1 MIPFAGNPLNRAS
14 EKRTDSNWVESRRR
28 DPSSLALPMWR
39 LQPFLAE
46 PEKSGPPI
54 ALGLVRPGIA
64 ESLAGDEAPCIFL
77 GLDGDQA
84 LFALD
89 ITAAKD
95 PARVGPLVGLGSFC
109 EARTA
114 AQMVSL
120 KDAAIIAQAKA
131 MIDWHQRHGFCP
143 RCGAPTKMMDAGYR
157 RLCGTCKAEHFPRV
171 DPVVI
176 MLATHGE
183 ACLVGRG
190 KQFPPGMFSALAGF
204 VEPGETIEEAVRRE
218 LIEEASVKVGEVT
231 YYATQ
236 PWPFPSSLMIGC
248 FAQAADRDVKA
259 DENELAE
266 VRWLERSVAR
276 ELIAGKQLDGL
287 RVPPPIAIAHHLI
300 KTWALAEK

>member
-14 EKRTDSNWVESRRR
+14 EKRTDINWVESKRR
-28 DPSSLALPMWR
+28 DSSSLVLPMWR
-39 LQPFLAE
+39 LQPFLAG
-46 PEKSGPPI
+46 PEKAGPPI

-64 ESLAGDEAPCIFL
+64 DSLAGADAPCIFL

-95 PARVGPLVGLGSFC
+95 PTKAGSLVGLGSFC

-120 KDAAIIAQAKA
+120 KDAALIAQAKA
-131 MIDWHQRHGFCP
+131 LIDWHQRHGFCP
-143 RCGAPTKMMDAGYR
+143 RCGAPTKLMDAGYR
-157 RLCGTCKAEHFPRV
+157 RLCGSCNAEHFPRV

-176 MLATHGE
+176 MLATEGE

-218 LIEEASVKVGEVT
+218 LMEEASVKVGEVT

-248 FAQAADRDVKA
+248 FAKAESRAVKA

-266 VRWLERSVAR
+266 VRWLDRGVAR

-287 RVPPPIAIAHHLI
+287 KVPPPIAIAHHLI
-300 KTWALAEK
+300 RTWAEK